1 MDRCFHDLVIVGAGP
16 AGLTAGLYA
25 ARSKRDT
32 ILLEKL
38 GAGGQVLTTEW
49 IENYPGFP
57 EGIGGFEIIDRMKKQ
72 AERFGLLM
80 ENGEVLSL
88 HTEGPQIV
96 LSTPA
101 KRLSCRS
108 VILASGAQ
116 ARKLGVEGEGSLTG
130 KGVSYC
136 ATCDGPFFPDAVVT
150 VVGGGDTAIE
160 EAIYLT
166 KFAARVFVV
175 HRRDQLRCTK
185 ILRER
190 ARENGKIEFIWN
202 AVVRRIEGADRVQSL
217 QLQDV
222 KTRRESKL
230 DTEAV
235 FIFIGTLPV
244 TGFLKGVV
252 DLDKEGFILV
262 DREMRTNL
270 PGVFAA
276 GDVTSQSVRQVAAA
290 VGQGAIAAINAEK
303 YLEEQ
308 GYV

>member
-1 MDRCFHDLVIVGAGP
+1 MDPNFHDLVIVGAGP

-80 ENGEVLSL
+80 ENEEVLSL

-96 LSTPA
+96 LATPA

-108 VILASGAQ
+108 LVVASGAQ
-116 ARKLGVEGEGSLTG
+116 PRKLGVEGEGPLTG

-136 ATCDGPFFPDAVVT
+136 ATCDGPFFTDAVVT

-166 KFAARVFVV
+166 KFAARVFVI
-175 HRRDQLRCTK
+175 HRRDQLRCAK

-190 ARENGKIEFIWN
+190 ARENKKIEFIWN
-202 AVVRRIEGADRVQSL
+202 AVIRRIEGTDQVQSL
-217 QLQDV
+217 HLQDV
-222 KTRRESKL
+222 KTSRESRL

-290 VGQGAIAAINAEK
+290 VGQGAIAAINAEA

-308 GYV
+308 AG